1 MVAGLVYD
9 DAAAAAAAA
18 EELAGYAQTRCLPEW

>member
-1 MVAGLVYD
+1 MVVVAGLVYD
-9 DAAAAAAAA
+9 AAAAAAA